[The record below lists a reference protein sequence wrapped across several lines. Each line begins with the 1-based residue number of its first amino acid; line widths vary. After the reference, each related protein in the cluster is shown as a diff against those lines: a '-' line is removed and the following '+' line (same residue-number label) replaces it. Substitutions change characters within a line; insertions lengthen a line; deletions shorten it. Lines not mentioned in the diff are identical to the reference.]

1 MPRKSKPA
9 PAAGHN
15 SIDQSKLRELVA
27 RIESA
32 EDERI
37 AASEHVRGLYQEARS
52 CGYDVRALREVVRL
66 RRQDKSERDERQ
78 AVVDEYMHALG
89 DFAST
94 GLGKAAIAR
103 AGAQMMP
110 PV

>member
-1 MPRKSKPA
+1 MPRKPKSPD
-9 PAAGHN
+9 PAAGHD
-15 SIDQSKLRELVA
+15 SVDRDRLRTLVA

-37 AASEHVRGLYQEARS
+37 AASEHVRGLYQEAR
-52 CGYDVRALREVVRL
+52 GNGFDARALREVVRL
-66 RRQDKSERDERQ
+66 RREDKTERDERQ
-78 AVVDEYMHALG
+78 AVVDEYLAALG

-94 GLGKAAIAR
+94 GLGQAAIAR
-103 AGAQMMP
+103 ASQMMP